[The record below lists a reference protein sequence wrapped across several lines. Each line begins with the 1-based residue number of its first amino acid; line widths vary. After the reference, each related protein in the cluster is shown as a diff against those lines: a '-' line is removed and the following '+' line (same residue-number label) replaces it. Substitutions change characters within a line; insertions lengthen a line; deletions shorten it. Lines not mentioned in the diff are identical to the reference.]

1 MRRFGTD
8 AELVLASA
16 VETTGLPE
24 DELLAPVDPDVPV
37 TLAELVFAVTHEGAH
52 DVDDLLD
59 RRTRVGLVPADR
71 AELRRA
77 LPPSGLLALRR
88 RRAASTVPRA
98 DEFCPRPRSVGQ
110 ADSIERGAG
119 PVTTTQERPVT
130 TRERTDEG
138 TRDTSELDD
147 FPTLT
152 ERYQREL
159 LAHCYRMSGSVHEAE
174 DLVQET
180 FLRAWKASASFQ
192 GRSSVRTWLYRIAT
206 NVCLT
211 NLENKPR
218 RPLPAGLGTAD
229 QMAGDALEQ
238 NHEVAWLE
246 PVPDAAVVVA
256 ERDTIRLAFVAALQ
270 HLPARQRAVLILRDV
285 LRWSAAETAEALD
298 TTVAAVNSALQRAH
312 AQMEDRG
319 LTADTVQP
327 ELDDRQRDLLDQYV
341 AAFWAKDITAI
352 VNLLKAEA
360 IWEMPPFT
368 GWYLGATTIGEL
380 IDRQCPGGHH
390 DMPMIETR
398 ANGQPA
404 FGLYMKTPEGDFTP
418 FHLQVLQID
427 GEKVSHVGAFFDP
440 RLFATF
446 GLPARLPA
454 GYQPGDPVPDSVAT
468 GDHVVLGHP

>member
-1 MRRFGTD
+1 M
-8 AELVLASA
+8 
-16 VETTGLPE
+16 
-24 DELLAPVDPDVPV
+24 
-37 TLAELVFAVTHEGAH
+37 
-52 DVDDLLD
+52 
-59 RRTRVGLVPADR
+59 
-71 AELRRA
+71 
-77 LPPSGLLALRR
+77 
-88 RRAASTVPRA
+88 
-98 DEFCPRPRSVGQ
+98 
-110 ADSIERGAG
+110 
-119 PVTTTQERPVT
+119 TTTQERPVT
-130 TRERTDEG
+130 TREQTDED

-229 QMAGDALEQ
+229 QMAGDALES

-246 PVPDAAVVVA
+246 PVPDAAIVVA

-312 AQMEDRG
+312 AQMQERG
-319 LTADTVQP
+319 LTAETVEP
-327 ELDDRQRDLLDQYV
+327 DLDERQRNLLDQYV
-341 AAFWAKDITAI
+341 AAFWAKDVTAI

-446 GLPARLPA
+446 GLPASLPA
-454 GYQPGDPVPDSVAT
+454 GYQPGDPVPEGVAA
-468 GDHVVLGHP
+468 GDHVVLAHSPEHT